1 MASIFSGRA
10 MSQGWPAGPRP
21 RRLFLKL
28 PSQQSGCLPFPPV
41 LRAAPAPGLHP
52 GARRLT
58 IGRAFYLPRIA
69 DVFVSQAKLS
79 VVVDSIVEDGY
90 QADRPGRS
98 RRAAALTGR

>member
-1 MASIFSGRA
+1 

-52 GARRLT
+52 GARRL
-58 IGRAFYLPRIA
+58 
-69 DVFVSQAKLS
+69 
-79 VVVDSIVEDGY
+79 
-90 QADRPGRS
+90 
-98 RRAAALTGR
+98 